1 MNGAILTR
9 IEFFVIFLKIL
20 IKSFQN
26 CKILPIY
33 QTNYRYS
40 MSNDQALLLKVM
52 RQVVVAVLSFLS
64 ASQALADDNPIFHLG
79 ICELKEGSEATA
91 ASISSNF
98 DICLNG
104 RAGGQFSYVSGNSKE
119 NFVTSYATGTSSLHV
134 TEYLSLFAEGYTRRR
149 FTFDDTREEE
159 IRSNS
164 DMLLMRV
171 GNAAL
176 HGYSFAAGKFR
187 APFGIGISEAS
198 QSYLFYADDFHWK
211 TYDFGTWVTWD
222 DLKNIFL
229 DASLVTET
237 VPKGKSEREE
247 LQESGDWGGSLR
259 LGYDFSAIEGARL
272 VGSLYG
278 QKNGLRRTGVGFINV
293 NSRGD
298 TNWVEFVR
306 TRSSPDGKQT
316 PFRQVIKFGYQ
327 SSWRNASRWS
337 VNIEEDRGLQRLGEI
352 AHHISFFKHAEFNLG
367 ILMRRSLSSPY
378 NDRWHAT
385 SGIEVFL

>member
-1 MNGAILTR
+1 
-9 IEFFVIFLKIL
+9 
-20 IKSFQN
+20 
-26 CKILPIY
+26 
-33 QTNYRYS
+33 
-40 MSNDQALLLKVM
+40 MSNEQALLLKVM
-52 RQVVVAVLSFLS
+52 RLVVVAVSIFKFNCH
-64 ASQALADDNPIFHLG
+64 AFADENPIFHLG
-79 ICELKEGSEATA
+79 VCELNEGSEATA
-91 ASISSNF
+91 TSITSNF

-119 NFVTSYATGTSSLHV
+119 NFVTSYADSTSSLHV
-134 TEYLSLFAEGYTRRR
+134 TEYFSLFAEGYTIRR
-149 FTFDDTREEE
+149 FIFDDTGEDD
-159 IRSNS
+159 IKSS
-164 DMLLMRV
+164 SKMLLLRI

-176 HGYSFAAGKFR
+176 HGFSFAAGKFR
-187 APFGIGISEAS
+187 APFGIGIKEAS
-198 QSYLFYADDFHWK
+198 QSYRHYSDDFHWQ

-222 DLKNIFL
+222 DQKNFFL

-237 VPKGKSEREE
+237 VPKGKSERKE
-247 LQESGDWGGSLR
+247 LIESGDWGGSLR

-278 QKNGLRRTGVGFINV
+278 QKNGLRRTGLGFINV

-298 TNWVEFVR
+298 TNWIEFVR

-316 PFRQVIKFGYQ
+316 PFSQVIKFGYL

-337 VNIEEDRGLQRLGEI
+337 VNIEEDRGLQRLGEF
-352 AHHISFFKHAEFNLG
+352 AHHISFFKYAEFNLG

-378 NDRWHAT
+378 DDRWHAT